1 MCSCV
6 CGLWRIDVTDSTAL
20 AQLQQHLTAPQAPQ
34 LIYLAVKLAIPD
46 LLRDG
51 ARSAA
56 DLAEYT
62 RVHAPTLYRV
72 LRGMVV
78 LRLLSEEPNAA
89 FAVTPLGALLQR
101 DHPDSLYDDAL
112 ITGELAPAWYGLLQ
126 TVQTGATAFNAVF
139 GEGLFT
145 YVAANPTL
153 EASFNRHMAGMTQTI
168 ATAVVAAYDFAGAQ
182 TIIDIGGGYGTLL
195 LSILRRYPA
204 ARGVLFDLPNVVASA
219 RERLSSDPVGA
230 RCICVPGDFF
240 AAVPDGGDVYL
251 LEVVIHDWDDAAA
264 TRILVNCARAM
275 HGQSRLVLVER
286 LLPEW
291 VLDDPAAIHGDLN
304 MLVLT
309 GGHERTLAEY
319 QRLLAAAGLKLVR
332 HIPTQSAWWV
342 IEAMRH

>member
-1 MCSCV
+1 M
-6 CGLWRIDVTDSTAL
+6 TDSTAR
-20 AQLQQHLTAPQAPQ
+20 AQLQQHLHPPLAPR
-34 LIYLAVKLAIPD
+34 LIYLAVKLGIPD

-51 ARSAA
+51 ARNSV
-56 DLAEYT
+56 DLAQIT
-62 RVHAPTLYRV
+62 HVDAPSLHRV

-78 LRLLSEEPNAA
+78 IGLLREEPNHS
-89 FAVTPLGALLQR
+89 FALTPVGALLQQE
-101 DHPDSLYDDAL
+101 HPDSLYDDAL
-112 ITGELAPAWYGLLQ
+112 IAGELYPAWCALLQ
-126 TVQTGATAFNAVF
+126 TVQTGATAFNAVL
-139 GEGLFT
+139 GSGLFP
-145 YVAANPTL
+145 YVATNPTL
-153 EASFNRHMAGMTQTI
+153 EASFNRQMAGMTQTI
-168 ATAVVAAYDFAGAQ
+168 ATAVIAAYDFAGAQ
-182 TIIDIGGGYGTLL
+182 TIIDIGGGYGALL
-195 LSILRRYPA
+195 LPILRHYGA
-204 ARGVLFDLPNVVASA
+204 ALGVLFDLPGVVASA
-219 RERLSSDPVGA
+219 RERLASEPVGA
-230 RCICVPGDFF
+230 RCNCIPGDFF
-240 AAVPDGGDVYL
+240 TAVPDGGDVYL